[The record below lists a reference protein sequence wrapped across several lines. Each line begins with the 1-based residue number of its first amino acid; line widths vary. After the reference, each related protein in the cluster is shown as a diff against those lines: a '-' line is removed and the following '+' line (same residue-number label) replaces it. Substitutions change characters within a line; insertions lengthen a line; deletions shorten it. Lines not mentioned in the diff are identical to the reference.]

1 MIDCNEILP
10 YLYVGTCPYGWGD
23 ICVLKDR
30 LGVTA
35 VLNLQ
40 TDEDLR
46 ERDIRWPAME
56 KFYRKSGIEPHRVP
70 LRDFDSSD
78 QEAHLPE
85 AAAALDR
92 LLSGNH
98 TVYLHCNAGV
108 GRSPLVAMAYLYW
121 YRKMRL
127 EEAIRYVKERRDCS
141 PYEGLL
147 KTGPGSLRK
156 ED

>member
-10 YLYVGTCPYGWGD
+10 HLYVGTCPFGRED
-23 ICVLKDR
+23 IHELKDR

-40 TDEDLR
+40 TDEDLQ
-46 ERDIRWPAME
+46 ERGIRWPAME

-78 QEAHLPE
+78 QEEHLPE

-98 TVYLHCNAGV
+98 KVYLHCNAGI

-121 YRKMRL
+121 YRKMGL
-127 EEAIRYVKERRDCS
+127 EEAIRHVRDRRDCS
-141 PYEGLL
+141 PYEELL
-147 KTGPGSLRK
+147 KTGPGAFR
-156 ED
+156 EEN